1 MTESTCRR
9 EINRRENRSSVPRI
23 TATSAAATTDHQRNA
38 PADRYAH
45 QQVAPGG
52 DRFPSEWP
60 EAISGALD
68 IMPQSVSEVGER
80 RHHRREGN
88 EQRNKHQHNQAGH
101 RGAVMHKAATRVLP
115 EATPLHFQLLTGSF
129 PAPRYF
135 SYLTSWRTPA
145 SVANLRID
153 NGVQHVN
160 DGVEQDSQGANE
172 DRQAE
177 HQRVVAVKRPVN
189 EQLADPRQAVN
200 GFQ

>member
-1 MTESTCRR
+1 M
-9 EINRRENRSSVPRI
+9 PRI
-23 TATSAAATTDHQRNA
+23 TATSAAATRPSAKCARRSLRA
-38 PADRYAH
+38 PADRARRS
-45 QQVAPGG
+45 
-52 DRFPSEWP
+52 RFRSSGRRPYP
-60 EAISGALD
+60 EHWTSCPVGI
-68 IMPQSVSEVGER
+68 EVGER
-80 RHHRREGN
+80 RYHRREGN

-115 EATPLHFQLLTGSF
+115 EATPSTSSF
-129 PAPRYF
+129 SLKFSSASLF

-177 HQRVVAVKRPVN
+177 HQRVVAVKRPLTN
-189 EQLADPRQAVN
+189 SWPIPAGRKW
-200 GFQ
+200 FQ